1 MTTPIADDAEAIRH
15 RMAELAEEDRI
26 AAALAEAVAD
36 GQTTIT
42 HARQVYEHDTRRVTL
57 IDLSNTT
64 GWYEECL
71 AAVRSAW

>member
-42 HARQVYEHDTRRVTL
+42 HARWVYEHDTRWLR
-57 IDLSNTT
+57 
-64 GWYEECL
+64 
-71 AAVRSAW
+71 